1 MENKITKEQFDEA
14 LRVTIES
21 LENENINIEEEYEK
35 IQNKKSNLSRSK
47 RDVIC
52 AIINLR
58 NELGF
63 DLSPK
68 HKVEEH
74 HHCHCHHCHH

>member
-1 MENKITKEQFDEA
+1 MENNITKEQFDEA

-52 AIINLR
+52 TIINLR